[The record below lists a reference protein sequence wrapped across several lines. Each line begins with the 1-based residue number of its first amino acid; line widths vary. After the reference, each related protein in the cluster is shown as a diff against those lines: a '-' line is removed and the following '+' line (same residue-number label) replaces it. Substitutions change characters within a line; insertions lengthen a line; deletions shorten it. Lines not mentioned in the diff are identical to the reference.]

1 MAKLCQCY
9 SSVIIYPL
17 CKEGGVNYSTVL
29 IWFIQIDLE
38 ISSRVNSNLS
48 QIMFKINEKCIG
60 VYIV

>member
-1 MAKLCQCY
+1 MTKLCY

-29 IWFIQIDLE
+29 TWFIQIDLE
-38 ISSRVNSNLS
+38 ISSRVNSKSLS
-48 QIMFKINEKCIG
+48 PIIYVFNKGKCIG